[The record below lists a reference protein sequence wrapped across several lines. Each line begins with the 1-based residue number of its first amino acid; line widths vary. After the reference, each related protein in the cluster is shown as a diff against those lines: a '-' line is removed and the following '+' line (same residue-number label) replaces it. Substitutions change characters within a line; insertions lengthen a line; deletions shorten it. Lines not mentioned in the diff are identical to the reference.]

1 MSWIYLFIA
10 GLFEI
15 VWAIGLKYTQGFTR
29 TLPTA
34 ITVAG
39 MIVSFYFLSLAT
51 KVLPIGTAYAVWT
64 GIGAVGAIVLGIIL
78 FKEPI
83 DLWRILFMLFIVV
96 GIIGLR
102 VVSPH

>member
-1 MSWIYLFIA
+1 MSWIHLFIA

-29 TLPTA
+29 PLPTA

-83 DLWRILFMLFIVV
+83 DLWRVIFMLFIVV

>member
-1 MSWIYLFIA
+1 MSWIYLLIA

-29 TLPTA
+29 PLPTA

-51 KVLPIGTAYAVWT
+51 KVLPLGTAYAVWT
-64 GIGAVGAIVLGIIL
+64 GIGTVGAIVLGIIL
-78 FKEPI
+78 FKEPY
-83 DLWRILFMLFIVV
+83 DLLRVIFMLFIVV

-102 VVSPH
+102 VVAPH